1 MSTTCGPLSSPAGI
15 AALTTTDLSCGYS
28 GVPQPVLHGLDL
40 SVAEGRLV
48 CVIGSNGV
56 GKSTLARTLAGLLP
70 PQAGE
75 IALQG
80 RILSEFT
87 PAERARRISVVLT
100 RLPTTGYMTVR
111 NFVEIGRHPY
121 TGTLGRM
128 TQTDHQAVDRAIAQ
142 VGIGGLAGRWM
153 NAISDGERQRAAVAR
168 AFAQAATLMILD
180 EPTAFLDVESRA
192 VVMTTLRD
200 LAHETGKSVVATSHD
215 IELVLRIA
223 DEVWMIAPDKSVMT
237 GAPEDLVLIGA
248 MNKVFPQH
256 VMRFDLETGGF
267 RLPHPTGSDIV
278 VAGSGPSA
286 VWTARALERIGM
298 RVRSVAANSGSRD
311 QPTPELPVVTPAA
324 QDGLWTLNSVRD
336 GASRRFDSIADLVEH
351 LRSHR
356 DGTDDG

>member
-1 MSTTCGPLSSPAGI
+1 MNRAPAGT
-15 AALTTTDLSCGYS
+15 AALTATGLSCGYS
-28 GVPQPVLHGLDL
+28 DAPQPVLRDLDL
-40 SVAEGRLV
+40 AVAEGRLV

-75 IALQG
+75 ITLQG
-80 RILSEFT
+80 RALNELS

-111 NFVEIGRHPY
+111 SFVEIGRHPY

-128 TQTDHQAVDRAIAQ
+128 TSADHEAVDQALAQ
-142 VGIGGLAGRWM
+142 VGIESLAERWLG
-153 NAISDGERQRAAVAR
+153 AISDGERQRASVAR

-180 EPTAFLDVESRA
+180 EPTAFLDVEARA

-223 DEVWMIAPDKSVMT
+223 DEVWMIAPDNSVMA
-237 GAPEDLVLIGA
+237 GVPEDLVLAGA
-248 MNKVFPQH
+248 MDAVFPQH

-267 RLPHPTGSDIV
+267 RLPHPTGSDII
-278 VAGSGPSA
+278 VAGSGPPA

-298 RVRSVAANSGSRD
+298 RVRSATGSDR
-311 QPTPELPVVTPAA
+311 PEPKTPVVNPPGEDAR
-324 QDGLWTLNSVRD
+324 WTLRSGPGG
-336 GASRRFDSIADLVEH
+336 GASRQFDTIAELVEF
-351 LRSHR
+351 LRSNR
-356 DGTDDG
+356 DKTGQS

>member
-1 MSTTCGPLSSPAGI
+1 MT
-15 AALTTTDLSCGYS
+15 AALTATDLSCGYS

-40 SVAEGRLV
+40 SVTEGRLV

-80 RILSEFT
+80 RSLGEFSL
-87 PAERARRISVVLT
+87 AERARRISVVLT

-111 NFVEIGRHPY
+111 SFVEIGRHPY

-128 TQTDHQAVDRAIAQ
+128 THADHEAVDRALAQ
-142 VGIGGLAGRWM
+142 VGIEHLGDRWLG
-153 NAISDGERQRAAVAR
+153 AISDGERQRASIAR

-200 LAHETGKSVVATSHD
+200 LAHGTGKSVVATSHD

-237 GAPEDLVLIGA
+237 GAPEDLVLTGA
-248 MNKVFPQH
+248 MDKVFPRH

-267 RLPHPTGSDIV
+267 RLPHPNGSDIV
-278 VAGSGPSA
+278 VAGEGPSA
-286 VWTARALERIGM
+286 LWTARALERIGI
-298 RVRSVAANSGSRD
+298 RVRSATAGSD
-311 QPTPELPVVTPAA
+311 QPVPVVTPPG
-324 QDGLWTLNSVRD
+324 QDSRWTLRGGPD
-336 GASRRFDSIADLVEH
+336 GGRSRQFDSIADMVEY
-351 LRSHR
+351 LRSTN
-356 DGTDDG
+356 DGADDG